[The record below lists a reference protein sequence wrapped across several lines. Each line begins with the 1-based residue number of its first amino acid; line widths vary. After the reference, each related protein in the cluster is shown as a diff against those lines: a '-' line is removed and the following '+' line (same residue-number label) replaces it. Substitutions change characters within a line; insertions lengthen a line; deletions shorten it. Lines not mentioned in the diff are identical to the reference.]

1 MNDDRDPWY
10 DVPEHVIAVMVV
22 LAASM
27 AVIAMAEGEVA
38 FIWPF

>member
-10 DVPEHVIAVMVV
+10 DMPEYVVAVMIV

-27 AVIAMAEGEVA
+27 AVIAMADGDVVL
-38 FIWPF
+38 IWPF

>member
-10 DVPEHVIAVMVV
+10 DVPEYVIAAMIV

-27 AVIAMAEGEVA
+27 AVIAMADGDVVL
-38 FIWPF
+38 IWPF